1 MFCIVNGN
9 DTFDQCLQ
17 LLVSLARLIVQLEE
31 LLLVVFQK
39 LQNIQWID
47 GVQSSRVWRLFSN
60 GTKKVIRSS
69 MAGFLCPIQL
79 GRKQKGRWGGIEVAW
94 FMPGDGPIS

>member
-60 GTKKVIRSS
+60 GTKKVR
-69 MAGFLCPIQL
+69 AKKEQVQQTGCAQL
-79 GRKQKGRWGGIEVAW
+79 SGESKYSGINQYET
-94 FMPGDGPIS
+94 SQ